1 MEKKKPKGKTSRK
14 KPRFNFGS
22 EKEIAERLKQARL
35 ERKKREAE
43 GYSLTISYPIQYQ
56 NWGDGAIKVQGAD
69 GFDHYFYPTK
79 SGGWDYDGGGMEF
92 QGGKPKRGKGIVGS
106 VKIFLPV
113 KSIKI
118 GRGGNGLT
126 IVDAKGET
134 YKFS

>member
-1 MEKKKPKGKTSRK
+1 MERKKPKAKSSRLT
-14 KPRFNFGS
+14 PRNVS
-22 EKEIAERLKQARL
+22 AKEFAEMRKQFAL

-43 GYSLTISYPIQYQ
+43 GYSVTISYPIQYKIW
-56 NWGDGAIKVQGAD
+56 NDEGAIRVQSAD
-69 GFDHYFYPTK
+69 GYDHYFYPTK
-79 SGGWDYDGGGMEF
+79 TDWDYDGGGMSFE
-92 QGGKPKRGKGIVGS
+92 GGKPKKGKGIVGS
-106 VKIFLPV
+106 VKVFLPV

>member
-1 MEKKKPKGKTSRK
+1 MEKKKPKANRK
-14 KPRFNFGS
+14 PSKSNRPS
-22 EKEIAERLKQARL
+22 KEEFLEMMKQAKL
-35 ERKKREAE
+35 DREIREKE
-43 GYSLTISYPIQYQ
+43 GYSVMISYPIQYRK
-56 NWGDGAIKVQGAD
+56 GVEATIITSAD
-69 GFDHYFYPTK
+69 GYEHFFYPTK

-92 QGGKPKRGKGIVGS
+92 EGGKIKRAKAIVGS
-106 VKIFLPV
+106 VKVFLPV

>member
-1 MEKKKPKGKTSRK
+1 MERKKPKAGRST
-14 KPRFNFGS
+14 S
-22 EKEIAERLKQARL
+22 EKQFAQIMKQANL

-43 GYSLTISYPIQYQ
+43 GYSITISYPIQYDIW
-56 NWGDGAIKVQGAD
+56 NDEGAIRVKSAD
-69 GFDHYFYPTK
+69 GFDHYFYPDK
-79 SGGWDYDGGGMEF
+79 GSWDYDGGGMEF
-92 QGGKPKRGKGIVGS
+92 KGGKAKRSKGIVGS
-106 VKIFLPV
+106 VKVFLPL